1 MIQNGYRIDCLPMRW
16 KTEDWPTLLILCR
29 DYYNSLHP
37 NGPLTKKENHTGDSG
52 FATKQDRLT
61 HQKKVRTWFLDPVK
75 FKREIDA
82 EQRRHAGKCIYHLV
96 DNHPTMSCNV
106 KLECDKLVAD
116 KKSSVLVS
124 SSSGQLRH
132 ITEEQYEDAVTD
144 EPSNSMSEE
153 PCNDT
158 SDASLHYFARVRNH
172 YLRLVKSSS
181 PVHIRHTMQYPII
194 VDNGANFHMFC
205 ALDFFESIT
214 PMSGKVILG
223 DGKTTL
229 DIHGIGTVK
238 LCFGNQSLCLENV
251 RCVPDLAESIY
262 SLFIHIQSPGCAVHS
277 SYDDGLS
284 IIFPEFIT
292 KALIGYNDIYLNA
305 TPKPKLSGSQ
315 PLNSSGDNSHHS
327 DIASTLCCHMSDFQ
341 CALTSESTKVDNIL
355 HRLHQYYQD
364 VKTRRQLDL
373 EVPAGFRQQSNHQR
387 LLSIHP
393 VPVVENISSGDA
405 P

>member
-1 MIQNGYRIDCLPMRW
+1 
-16 KTEDWPTLLILCR
+16 
-29 DYYNSLHP
+29 
-37 NGPLTKKENHTGDSG
+37 
-52 FATKQDRLT
+52 
-61 HQKKVRTWFLDPVK
+61 
-75 FKREIDA
+75 
-82 EQRRHAGKCIYHLV
+82 
-96 DNHPTMSCNV
+96 
-106 KLECDKLVAD
+106 
-116 KKSSVLVS
+116 LVS

-153 PCNDT
+153 PCNDA
-158 SDASLHYFARVRNH
+158 SDASLHYFARVSNH
-172 YLRLVKSSS
+172 YLSLVKSSS
-181 PVHIRHTMQYPII
+181 PVDIRHMMQYPII
-194 VDNGANFHMFC
+194 VNSGANFHMFC

-405 P
+405 PEQIIETSSMDVSVCPDSVTNLSSQLPVPILRCVDKPSSSLTSKITYTEDFVSASVGCCRIDSIKNKLSDLYQNTIAFDSLPPDAVLDNGNFSTLHKTPRNNQAVPRP

>member
-1 MIQNGYRIDCLPMRW
+1 
-16 KTEDWPTLLILCR
+16 
-29 DYYNSLHP
+29 
-37 NGPLTKKENHTGDSG
+37 
-52 FATKQDRLT
+52 
-61 HQKKVRTWFLDPVK
+61 
-75 FKREIDA
+75 
-82 EQRRHAGKCIYHLV
+82 
-96 DNHPTMSCNV
+96 MSCNV
-106 KLECDKLVAD
+106 KLECDKLVTD

-229 DIHGIGTVK
+229 DIHGIGTMK
-238 LCFGNQSLCLENV
+238 LCFGNQSL
-251 RCVPDLAESIY
+251 
-262 SLFIHIQSPGCAVHS
+262 
-277 SYDDGLS
+277 
-284 IIFPEFIT
+284 
-292 KALIGYNDIYLNA
+292 
-305 TPKPKLSGSQ
+305 
-315 PLNSSGDNSHHS
+315 
-327 DIASTLCCHMSDFQ
+327 MS
-341 CALTSESTKVDNIL
+341 
-355 HRLHQYYQD
+355 
-364 VKTRRQLDL
+364 
-373 EVPAGFRQQSNHQR
+373 
-387 LLSIHP
+387 
-393 VPVVENISSGDA
+393 
-405 P
+405 